1 LGSSRGSGSACL
13 TNGAV
18 QVIGRTER
26 ALLDEGIA
34 VCFLDT
40 PDDKTTKVVMLNR

>member
-1 LGSSRGSGSACL
+1 MGSSLGSGLACL

-26 ALLDEGIA
+26 ALLDEVTA
-34 VCFLDT
+34 VCFLNT
-40 PDDKTTKVVMLNR
+40 FSDKTTEVVMLNR